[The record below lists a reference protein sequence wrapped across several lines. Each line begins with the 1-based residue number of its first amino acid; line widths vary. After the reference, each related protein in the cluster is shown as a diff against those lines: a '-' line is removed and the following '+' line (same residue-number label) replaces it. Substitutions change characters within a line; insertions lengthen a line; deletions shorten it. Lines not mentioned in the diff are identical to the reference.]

1 MMDWIGSLPLG
12 PAIGVLYLV
21 VLCRAGATYAVGR
34 AARRAA
40 DRGKVAR
47 FLDRPRVARAT
58 GIVNS
63 WGAPVVALSFLTVGF
78 QTAANLAAGLTG
90 MPLRRYLPAL
100 LAGGLAWAAIYAT
113 VGLVA
118 FAAWLEL
125 FLRSPWAAVAVLAIV
140 AAVVVVIVLSRRR
153 RADPP
158 LPRSDGPDARTR

>member
-1 MMDWIGSLPLG
+1 MAPRRRALGLAGQHPRQLDHPLG
-12 PAIGVLYLV
+12 VVEGRGRRGGAAVGLDLADRDLV
-21 VLCRAGATYAVGR
+21 VGERGDLRQVG
-34 AARRAA
+34 
-40 DRGKVAR
+40 D
-47 FLDRPRVARAT
+47 DED
-58 GIVNS
+58 
-63 WGAPVVALSFLTVGF
+63 
-78 QTAANLAAGLTG
+78 LAAGTQVREG
-90 MPLRRYLPAL
+90 A
-100 LAGGLAWAAIYAT
+100 ANGEGGLAWAAIYAT